1 MWSAMGIQQVAAL
14 YVPVF
19 LHTHMHAVAAFSQ
32 ITGSE
37 STGPEP
43 PQLLVK
49 FAPKC
54 CELSVLII
62 FRQVLG

>member
-1 MWSAMGIQQVAAL
+1 MGIQQVVVL
-14 YVPVF
+14 CVPVF
-19 LHTHMHAVAAFSQ
+19 LHTHMHAVVAAFSQ

-37 STGPEP
+37 STGAEP
-43 PQLLVK
+43 SQYLVK

-62 FRQVLG
+62 FLQVLD